1 MRMSVMLFGGW
12 TVAVVLAA
20 GSCKSDDVDVTDV
33 DVNEVQTFTAT
44 LSPANENPPTGT
56 TASGTA
62 TLSIVGGVLLYRVD
76 VADIISPTLAHI
88 HAPAAA
94 GVNAG
99 VKVNLCTATPPAPP
113 CATGNPYTGVLTA
126 GVATQVTG
134 MSFDSLLVLLKNGQA
149 YVNVHT
155 AAFGGGEMRG
165 QVVPKP

>member
-1 MRMSVMLFGGW
+1 MRKFVILGGSI
-12 TVAVVLAA
+12 LAA
-20 GSCKSDDVDVTDV
+20 ALVAGNCKDNDPDVTDV
-33 DVNEVQTFTAT
+33 DVNEVTTFTAV
-44 LSPANENPPTGT
+44 LSPANENPAVAT

-62 TLSIVGGVLLYRVD
+62 TLSVVGGVLLYRID
-76 VADIISPTLAHI
+76 VADITNPTLAHI

-99 VKVNLCTATPPAPP
+99 VKVNFCGTGAPAPP
-113 CATGNPYTGVLTA
+113 CATGAPFTGVLTS

-134 MSFDSLLVLLKNGQA
+134 MSFDSLLVLFRTGNA

-155 AAFGGGEMRG
+155 AGNPGGEMRG